1 MFASIPR
8 ESTYPTSDGIALD
21 AVAIE
26 RYGFAHFIIMPFD
39 SCSFA
44 LFLFIPLPRTKHPES
59 PEPLYNLTF

>member
-44 LFLFIPLPRTKHPES
+44 LFLIIPPLLKPP
-59 PEPLYNLTF
+59 PPLYNLTF